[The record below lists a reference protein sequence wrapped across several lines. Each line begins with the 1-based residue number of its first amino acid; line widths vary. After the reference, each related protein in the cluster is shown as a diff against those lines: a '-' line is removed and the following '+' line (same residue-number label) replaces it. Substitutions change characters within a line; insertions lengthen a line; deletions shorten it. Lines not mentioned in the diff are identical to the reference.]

1 MARTKQT
8 GRKGA
13 DRPLPAV
20 FPAAHDSDESEDSWR
35 SPVVKQGCISKRK
48 HPVPKKMSI
57 EDRIRKEQRKTD
69 TSCSKAYFA
78 K

>member
-8 GRKGA
+8 GCKGA

-20 FPAAHDSDESEDSWR
+20 FPAADDNDESEHSRR
-35 SPVVKQGCISKRK
+35 SPVNKQGRVSKRK
-48 HPVPKKMSI
+48 TPIPKKMWI
-57 EDRIRKEQRKTD
+57 EDRIRKEQHKTN